1 MFHSIFFK
9 KIRGQTRNDGATN
22 VVIMVPLK
30 YLSNFW
36 RTFEMLLVNCEV
48 ILMLTWS
55 KNCFS
60 DAGIAVNQEP
70 IFTKPYVTVVTLSTQ
85 DNAQSKTIRIK
96 F

>member
-1 MFHSIFFK
+1 
-9 KIRGQTRNDGATN
+9 
-22 VVIMVPLK
+22 
-30 YLSNFW
+30 
-36 RTFEMLLVNCEV
+36 MLLVNCEV